1 MIRPQFTLDVNSELI
16 ADNFAGGGGAS
27 TGIELA
33 LGRHVDHAVNHDQF
47 ALGMHRINHPQ
58 TIHHCEDIFDVDP
71 LTMTEGR
78 RVGLGWFSPDCKHFS
93 KAKGGK
99 PLDKK
104 IRGLVLVIYRWAAI
118 RTRVIFMEN
127 VEEIQTWGPLYTDH
141 SDGCKGSAPGKCKD
155 KCRHG
160 RPMPEH
166 KGRTWDGF
174 KAALG
179 SGIDPNHP
187 DIPEMLDVLGGTI
200 TKAQLVQGFGYT
212 LDTKEIRAC
221 DFGAPTIRKRLF
233 MIARCDGLPI
243 VWPKPTHF
251 APADMKRGR
260 KPWRVVAECIDWDR
274 PCPSIFLTKAEAKE
288 ARCKRPLAN
297 STLRRVAT
305 GVGRYVI
312 NAKEP
317 FLVSLTHQ
325 GEWSGVEPVSKPMKT
340 VTGAHRGEK
349 AVVDAA
355 LAPFVSDSSRP
366 QEEKGASAG
375 EPMRTACAGTK
386 RGHMQVVAPVLA
398 REFGQS
404 VGQPVDA
411 PAPTVMPAG
420 QGKTALVAPVMM
432 QRAHFKSNSQMVK
445 GANEPMRTQAASGE
459 HCVISANLVRTA
471 HGDVDKKGKRRGR
484 GAHPV
489 TEPLPSTLASQ
500 DLALVAGT
508 LIQTGYGEREGQAP
522 RVPGI
527 DKPLGTVVAGGGKHA
542 VVAASLMVNATGHPG
557 GPATQPLK
565 TIATG
570 GHHHLVAANLVE
582 YHSPKRPGDERTKP
596 VDQPLPV
603 QTTEP
608 RFGLVAAHLTQ
619 FKTGAVG
626 KPMDVPAPTVLAGS
640 HSPDTHGGAASTLGV
655 VAANL
660 VKLRG
665 DVKTHSKGAPVDEPG
680 HTASAGGQ
688 HHALSSCY
696 LAQNNFDRVGKDA
709 REPIT
714 TITGKGHQQPVIS
727 AYLAQHNAGFNTTP
741 GHEAT
746 EPISTISAK
755 GSQQQV
761 VSASLNA
768 YYGTEKDG
776 QGIGEPL
783 RTISTKARF
792 GMATAHAFAPIMTEA
807 QIAGA
812 HRVAKFLRR
821 FGVVFEGEFATV
833 AGFIIVDIG
842 MRMLMP
848 RELFR
853 AQGFGDEF
861 VIDRAWLIDPH
872 TGMMRDVKLTKEQ
885 QIRMCGNSVCPP
897 VAAALVRSNVPEMA
911 AWTNREYKRRFKG
924 KLVKA

>member
-16 ADNFAGGGGAS
+16 VDNFAGGGGAS
-27 TGIELA
+27 TGIEIA
-33 LGRHVDHAVNHDQF
+33 LGRHVDHAVNHDRF

-71 LTMTEGR
+71 LTMTQGR

-104 IRGLVLVIYRWAAI
+104 IRGLALVMFRWAAI

-127 VEEIQTWGPLYTDH
+127 VEEIQTWGPLL
-141 SDGCKGSAPGKCKD
+141 KD
-155 KCRHG
+155 G
-160 RPMPEH
+160 RPDPAH
-166 KGRTWDGF
+166 KGRTWQAF
-174 KAALG
+174 KAVLG

-187 DIPEMLDVLGGTI
+187 DIPEMLDVLGSTI
-200 TKAQLVQGFGYT
+200 TKAQLVRGFGYQVE
-212 LDTKEIRAC
+212 TKEIRSYSF
-221 DFGAPTIRKRLF
+221 DTPTIRKRLY
-233 MIARCDGLPI
+233 MIARCDGQPI
-243 VWPKPTHF
+243 VWPKPTN
-251 APADMKRGR
+251 APPPVKRGM
-260 KPWRVVAECIDWDR
+260 KPWRIIAECIEWDR
-274 PCPSIFLTKAEAKE
+274 PCPSIFLTKAQAKI
-288 ARCKRPLAN
+288 AKCKRPLAQ

-325 GEWSGVEPVSKPMKT
+325 GEWSGVEPVSAPIKT
-340 VTGAHRGEK
+340 ITGAHRGEK
-349 AVVDAA
+349 AVVDATV
-355 LAPFVSDSSRP
+355 APFVSDSSRP
-366 QEEKGASAG
+366 QEAKGASAG

-432 QRAHFKSNSQMVK
+432 QRSHFKSNSKMVK
-445 GANEPMRTQAASGE
+445 GADEPMRTQAGAPE
-459 HCVISANLVRTA
+459 HCVIAANLMVNTTSHPGGPASEPLKTIATGGHHNLVSVNLVRTA

-484 GAHPV
+484 GAHAV
-489 TEPLPSTLASQ
+489 TEPLPSTLATQ
-500 DLALVAGT
+500 DLALVSGT
-508 LIQTGYGEREGQAP
+508 LIQTGYGERDGQAP
-522 RVPGI
+522 RAPGI

-542 VVAASLMVNATGHPG
+542 VVAA
-557 GPATQPLK
+557 
-565 TIATG
+565 
-570 GHHHLVAANLVE
+570 
-582 YHSPKRPGDERTKP
+582 
-596 VDQPLPV
+596 
-603 QTTEP
+603 
-608 RFGLVAAHLTQ
+608 HLTQ
-619 FKTGAVG
+619 FKTGAIG
-626 KPMDVPAPTVLAGS
+626 KPMTVPAPTVLAGS

-665 DVKTHSKGAPVDEPG
+665 DVKSHSKGAPADEPG
-680 HTASAGGQ
+680 HTTSAGGQ
-688 HHALSSCY
+688 HHALSAC
-696 LAQNNFDRVGKDA
+696 
-709 REPIT
+709 
-714 TITGKGHQQPVIS
+714 
-727 AYLAQHNAGFNTTP
+727 YLAQHNAGFNTTP
-741 GHEAT
+741 GHEVT

-761 VSASLNA
+761 VSASISA

-776 QGIGEPL
+776 QEMSEPL

-792 GMATAHAFAPIMTEA
+792 GMATAQAFEPLMTDD

-812 HRVAKFLRR
+812 RRVAAFLRSH
-821 FGVVFEGEFATV
+821 GVEFEGEFATV
-833 AGFIIVDIG
+833 AGFVIVDIG
-842 MRMLMP
+842 MRMLIP

-853 AQGFGDEF
+853 AQGFPE
-861 VIDRAWLIDPH
+861 VYIIDRAWLIDPK
-872 TGMMRDVKLTKEQ
+872 TGMMLDVKLTKEQ
-885 QIRMCGNSVCPP
+885 QIRMCGNSVCPL
-897 VAAALVRSNVPEMA
+897 VAAALVRANTPELS
-911 AWTNREYKRRFKG
+911 AWTNREYKRRFKKKEPVG
-924 KLVKA
+924 A